1 MVWEAKTMSKILL
14 ELIEE
19 FNYVTGKEL
28 HVYK

>member
-19 FNYVTGKEL
+19 FNYVTGYEL
-28 HVYK
+28 NVYK